1 MGDVAWMGDAMAE
14 GGAVL
19 LPLLMMLSYAGGLL
33 GEGARHEPCTYVSK
47 HVSME

>member
-19 LPLLMMLSYAGGLL
+19 LPLLTLSYDGGLL
-33 GEGARHEPCTYVSK
+33 GEGARHEPCVCACFD
-47 HVSME
+47 